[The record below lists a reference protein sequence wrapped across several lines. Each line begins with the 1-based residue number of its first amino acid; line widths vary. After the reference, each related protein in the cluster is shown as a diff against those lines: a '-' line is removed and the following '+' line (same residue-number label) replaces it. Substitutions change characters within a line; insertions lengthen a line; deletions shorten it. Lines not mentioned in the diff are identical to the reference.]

1 MKKLFH
7 NLLYQSFYQMMLL
20 ILPIITIPVVSKALG
35 PEGIGFY
42 NYVYS
47 IVSYFVLFAG
57 LGLANYGIREIAL
70 VRNNKESLSRKFW
83 ELELFNII
91 IVSIILVTY
100 FIFLN
105 FVNDRVYYLVSGL
118 IIVATLFDISWFFA
132 GIENFKAITLGN
144 LIIKLSSFFLILIFV
159 NTYDDLFMYFCIQ
172 IGNILMTNI
181 LLWVF
186 LIGKI
191 SFVKVDLKS
200 IISHF
205 YPALGYLFGKM
216 AITLYTTLNK
226 TLLGIMS
233 TTALVGI
240 YANSMQLNSI
250 IVTLIATLD
259 TVLLPHMTGLIS
271 DNKENQI
278 VNVMKKTLNLQFFFS
293 IGAFFGILTVYDK
306 LVPWFFGEKFLY
318 LNKTIPILSIL
329 IIIIPLG
336 TSIVRQFLIPKNQIK
351 DFNISVV
358 TGAIIGVLL
367 NFSLIPVIGIWGA
380 IVATIVS
387 ELFVTSIRVYR
398 LIKDTDFCFN
408 LRNIILYILSGFI
421 MLMLTR
427 FITKDLSSSLLT
439 NLIQIVLGGLI
450 YLGCTLILKIN
461 PLTSLIK
468 QITK

>member
-1 MKKLFH
+1 
-7 NLLYQSFYQMMLL
+7 
-20 ILPIITIPVVSKALG
+20 
-35 PEGIGFY
+35 
-42 NYVYS
+42 
-47 IVSYFVLFAG
+47 
-57 LGLANYGIREIAL
+57 
-70 VRNNKESLSRKFW
+70 
-83 ELELFNII
+83 
-91 IVSIILVTY
+91 
-100 FIFLN
+100 
-105 FVNDRVYYLVSGL
+105 
-118 IIVATLFDISWFFA
+118 
-132 GIENFKAITLGN
+132 
-144 LIIKLSSFFLILIFV
+144 
-159 NTYDDLFMYFCIQ
+159 
-172 IGNILMTNI
+172 MTNI